1 MPFILLSAGNF
12 VPLQAVKRV
21 LNLLG
26 GLMLSFLVCAHM
38 CAQEAKTVSIA
49 YFDSVEVSLLTCA
62 PHEEIYSLYGHTAL
76 RWHDLHTK
84 SDLAF
89 NWGVFDFRRPHFVAR
104 FVLGLTDYELG
115 VVELEPFV
123 DYYRHWG
130 SMITEQVL
138 NLTSSEKLRL
148 ERLLAENYSPANR
161 TYRYNFFYDNCSTR
175 PRDILERCLEGRIIY
190 EPRRDYQPTFRQMI
204 REKTSNHLWATFGND
219 MLLGVGADLKTKHRE
234 QEFLP
239 ENLLYDFDH
248 ATVLGNDG
256 SRRQLVLKRRMA
268 LEGGVQVVE
277 PDFLLSPTEVASMVL
292 VVVALLTVGE
302 FKRRRTYKFVDIIL
316 MTFYGLVGCLLTVM
330 LFSQHPTTSTN
341 LQLVLINPIHLWYLP
356 AVFKRRSSRYWL
368 LLLAM
373 LVVYLVFATVQQY
386 PEGMLIL
393 ALCLLLRVWSNLKN
407 EK

>member
-1 MPFILLSAGNF
+1 MPFILLSAGKC

-26 GLMLSFLVCAHM
+26 GLMLSFLACVHL
-38 CAQEAKTVSIA
+38 CAQEAKSGSVA
-49 YFDSVEVSLLTCA
+49 YYDSVEVSLLTCS
-62 PHEEIYSLYGHTAL
+62 PHEEVYSLYGHTAL

-84 SDLAF
+84 ADLAF
-89 NWGVFDFRRPHFVAR
+89 NWGVFDFRRPYFVAR

-138 NLTSSEKLRL
+138 NLTPTEKLRL
-148 ERLLAENYSPANR
+148 ERLLAENYNPANR
-161 TYRYNFFYDNCSTR
+161 IYRYNFFYDNCSTR
-175 PRDILERCLEGRIIY
+175 PRDILERCLDGRIIY
-190 EPRRDYQPTFRQMI
+190 EPRRDYQPTFRQMV
-204 REKTSNHLWATFGND
+204 RQKTANHPWATFGND
-219 MLLGVGADLKTKHRE
+219 MLLGVLADLKTKNRE

-248 ATVLGNDG
+248 ATILGNDG
-256 SRRQLVLKRRMA
+256 SRRQLVQKRRIA
-268 LEGGVQVVE
+268 LSGGVQVIE
-277 PDFLLSPTEVASMVL
+277 PDFLVSPTEVASMIL
-292 VVVALLTVGE
+292 VVVGLLTVGE
-302 FKRRRTYKFVDIIL
+302 FKRKRTYKYVDIVL
-316 MTFYGLVGCLLTVM
+316 MMFYGLVGCLLSVM

-341 LQLVLINPIHLWYLP
+341 LQLVLINPVHLWYLP
-356 AVFKRRSSRYWL
+356 SVLRRRSSRYWW

-373 LVVYLVFATVQQY
+373 IVVYLVLATVQQY

>member
-1 MPFILLSAGNF
+1 MPFILLSAGKC

-26 GLMLSFLVCAHM
+26 GLMLSFLACVHL
-38 CAQEAKTVSIA
+38 CAQEAKSGSVA
-49 YFDSVEVSLLTCA
+49 YYDSVEVSLLTCS
-62 PHEEIYSLYGHTAL
+62 PHEEVYSLYGHTAL

-84 SDLAF
+84 ADLAF
-89 NWGVFDFRRPHFVAR
+89 NWGVFDFRRPYFVAR

-138 NLTSSEKLRL
+138 NLTPTEKLRL
-148 ERLLAENYSPANR
+148 ERLLAENYNPANR
-161 TYRYNFFYDNCSTR
+161 IYRYNFFYDNCSTR
-175 PRDILERCLEGRIIY
+175 PRDILERCLDGRIIY
-190 EPRRDYQPTFRQMI
+190 EPRRDYQPTFRQMV
-204 REKTSNHLWATFGND
+204 RQKTANHPWATFGND
-219 MLLGVGADLKTKHRE
+219 MLLGVLADLKTKNRE

-248 ATVLGNDG
+248 ATILGNDG
-256 SRRQLVLKRRMA
+256 SRRQLVQKRRIA
-268 LEGGVQVVE
+268 LSGGVQVIE
-277 PDFLLSPTEVASMVL
+277 PDFLVSPTEVASMIL
-292 VVVALLTVGE
+292 VVVGLLTVGE
-302 FKRRRTYKFVDIIL
+302 FKRKRTYKYVDIVL
-316 MTFYGLVGCLLTVM
+316 MMFYGLVGCLLSVM

-341 LQLVLINPIHLWYLP
+341 LQLVLINPVHLWYLP
-356 AVFKRRSSRYWL
+356 SVFRRRSSRYWW

-373 LVVYLVFATVQQY
+373 IVVYLVLATVQQY